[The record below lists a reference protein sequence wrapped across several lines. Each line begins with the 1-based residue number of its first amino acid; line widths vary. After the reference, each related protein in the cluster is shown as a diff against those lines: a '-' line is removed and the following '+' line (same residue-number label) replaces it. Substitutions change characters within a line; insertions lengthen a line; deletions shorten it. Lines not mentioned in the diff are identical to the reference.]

1 MNLITTSNGYYDQNN
16 QWQLEST
23 WTKDPNNINTTNP
36 YEIKQRM
43 DSRGDYA
50 INTGFVFAVGRTFK
64 SGKLNIPV
72 NVFFIPSKHGSRGGI
87 SVGFNGKN

>member
-1 MNLITTSNGYYDQNN
+1 
-16 QWQLEST
+16 
-23 WTKDPNNINTTNP
+23 
-36 YEIKQRM
+36 M

-50 INTGFVFAVGRTFK
+50 LNTGFVFAVGRTFK

-72 NVFFIPSKHGSRGGI
+72 NLFFIPSKHGSRAGI